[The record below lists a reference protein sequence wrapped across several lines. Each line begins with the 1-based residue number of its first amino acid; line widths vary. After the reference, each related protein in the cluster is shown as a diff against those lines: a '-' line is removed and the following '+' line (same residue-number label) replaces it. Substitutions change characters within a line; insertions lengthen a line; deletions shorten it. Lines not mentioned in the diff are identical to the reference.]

1 MEPIGQTLRD
11 ARERKGVT
19 LQEAR
24 EALRIHAGYLDS
36 LEAEEFDKLP
46 APAYARAFIRQYAAY
61 LELDPEPLIAAYNAC
76 AGPETHSLN
85 VGWSA
90 APAVKS
96 SWSIRAVPAIAMTIL
111 ALFLL
116 GGVYGAH
123 LFLVGKEEAR
133 QTLEEAEKARKA
145 PVERK
150 APAPK
155 GARGELAPEAAS
167 APTEPGKAAT
177 GSPAEA
183 KPAALPPAT
192 KPVAPPT
199 SVPAT
204 PALPAPPA
212 GAATPQPAP
221 SGHAQGALGS
231 MSSAATLD
239 GGGAALTRSGV
250 QTTVRATE
258 KCWVRILADGKSV
271 YEGTLQPGT
280 ERTWSAGEVIEMT
293 MGNAGGVRLVV
304 DGKDLGT
311 AGRPGEVVRRVFR
324 AATPTR
330 VAGSARVP

>member
-61 LELDPEPLIAAYNAC
+61 LGLDPEPLVAAYNAS
-76 AGPETHSLN
+76 AGTETPSLN

-96 SWSIRAVPAIAMTIL
+96 SWSIRAVPAIATTIL
-111 ALFLL
+111 AVVLL
-116 GGVYGAH
+116 GGVYWAH

-133 QTLEEAEKARKA
+133 RALEEAEKTRKT
-145 PVERK
+145 PVARK
-150 APAPK
+150 APAPA
-155 GARGELAPEAAS
+155 GARGVQAPEAAS
-167 APTEPGKAAT
+167 VATQPGKAA
-177 GSPAEA
+177 AEA
-183 KPAALPPAT
+183 PAKAEPAGLHPAA

-204 PALPAPPA
+204 PAVPVQPS

-221 SGHAQGALGS
+221 GRQAQGAQGS
-231 MSSAATLD
+231 ASGAATLD
-239 GGGAALTRSGV
+239 ESSATPAQSGV
-250 QTTVRATE
+250 HTTLRATAP
-258 KCWVRILADGKSV
+258 CWVRIVADGKPV
-271 YEGTLQPGT
+271 FEGTLQPGT
-280 ERTWSAGEVIEMT
+280 ERTWSAGKVIEMT

-304 DGKDLGT
+304 DGKELGA

-324 AATPTR
+324 AESPAQ
-330 VAGSARVP
+330 VAGSAQVP